1 MEKNQKNAAEVKT
14 SVPDLIPSNYCKKAE
29 ALGWVIDEDKVC
41 GVFTF
46 RQGSPAGEDYSFDLY
61 ADDDF
66 SDGVA
71 AAVRRVYDD
80 FDIDEHVGLFAEASM
95 RGESGVPKLSILV
108 DDAKEIERC
117 SARWRMLSSIS
128 STVLKRSRSPRPAA
142 ALCAAARSS
151 LPIRSSTLTS

>member
-71 AAVRRVYDD
+71 AAVRV
-80 FDIDEHVGLFAEASM
+80 
-95 RGESGVPKLSILV
+95 
-108 DDAKEIERC
+108 
-117 SARWRMLSSIS
+117 
-128 STVLKRSRSPRPAA
+128 STM
-142 ALCAAARSS
+142 
-151 LPIRSSTLTS
+151 TLTSTNTLDCSQRLL